1 MISSRALS
9 AVQIELLF
17 HYHGEAVDW
26 LGNPGEGE
34 GGAGGR
40 RQGEGRKRREEG
52 GGGEAG
58 GGRREEGGWQGGE
71 IKAKFGKLS

>member
-17 HYHGEAVDW
+17 HYHGEAVDR
-26 LGNPGEGE
+26 LGNPGGGRGRRLEGGDKDGGGRGGKKGVVGRKEEGE
-34 GGAGGR
+34 GR
-40 RQGEGRKRREEG
+40 EG
-52 GGGEAG
+52 GV
-58 GGRREEGGWQGGE
+58 E